1 MIDAGALGHVLAAPA
16 QDTTLSDFNQLI
28 WWMVLLKVGIVFV
41 FLLLTTML
49 MIWFE
54 RRIIGRMQNRP
65 GPNRAGPFG
74 LLQPVADALKLP
86 LKEDIIP
93 RGADRL
99 VFIVAPIISAAVS
112 FISFAIIPW
121 GPVVSIFHHRTPLQ
135 LADLPVAVLL
145 VLAMSSVGVYGI
157 VLAGWASGGPYSLLG
172 ALRSAAQ
179 VISYEIAMGLA
190 FVAVF
195 LYAGSLST
203 SAIVSA
209 QQHEW
214 YAWLLP
220 VSFVI
225 YLFTMVGETNRL
237 PFDLPEG
244 EGELVAGYH
253 TEYSSMKFAM
263 FYLAEYINM
272 TTVSALATTLFLG
285 GWRAPWPV
293 SLWAGANSGWWP
305 VLWFLVK
312 VFILL
317 FGYVWLRG
325 TLPRV
330 RYDQLMAIGWKF
342 LIPVSIVWILLI
354 AAVRAWRLDSHTAAP
369 YVVFG
374 VVIVLLLALV
384 WMWDSAAQQRAARLA
399 AADAAAE
406 EAEATPGGGGASAFP
421 VPPLDLPHYHGV
433 GIEGGIGIDAGADA
447 TGTSTREVTGA

>member
-1 MIDAGALGHVLAAPA
+1 MTDTAALGHLLAAPA
-16 QDTTLSDFNQLI
+16 QDPTISDFNQLI
-28 WWMVLLKVGIVFV
+28 WWMVLLKVGIVFL
-41 FLLLTTML
+41 FLLLTTMF

-54 RRIIGRMQNRP
+54 RRVIGRMQNRP

-74 LLQPVADALKLP
+74 LLQPIADALKLP

-112 FISFAIIPW
+112 FVSFAIIPW
-121 GPVVSIFHHRTPLQ
+121 GPVVSIFHHHTPLQ
-135 LADLPVAVLL
+135 LANLPVAVLL

-157 VLAGWASGGPYSLLG
+157 VLAGWASGSPYSLLG

-195 LYAGSLST
+195 LYAGSLDT
-203 SAIVSA
+203 DGIVSA

-220 VSFVI
+220 VSFVV

-272 TTVSALATTLFLG
+272 TTVAGLATTLFLG
-285 GWRAPWPV
+285 GWRAPWPL
-293 SLWAGANSGWWP
+293 SLWAGANTGWWP
-305 VLWFLVK
+305 VLWFVIK

-342 LIPVSIVWILLI
+342 LIPVSIVWILLV
-354 AAVRAWRLDSHTAAP
+354 AATRAWRADRHSVAP
-369 YVVFG
+369 YIVVFITLVIL
-374 VVIVLLLALV
+374 VVLFG
-384 WMWDSAAQQRAARLA
+384 MWESTGQQPAKAEA
-399 AADAAAE
+399 EDAAAE
-406 EAEATPGGGGASAFP
+406 AAGARGSRDRPDETAFP
-421 VPPLDLPHYHGV
+421 VPPLDLPHYHG
-433 GIEGGIGIDAGADA
+433 IDIGSDAGNA
-447 TGTSTREVTGA
+447 GTSTREVTGA